1 MRKGDLSMGKDLKGK
16 ELGIG
21 LSQRKDGIYQARYTD
36 RWGKRKTIYGKILR
50 ELRKELAEAVASN
63 QNYTSIKDDVILDNW
78 FIRWMDIYKNKNI
91 RPNTKR
97 EYTHIYYKNISPYL
111 GNRKIN
117 SLVKSDIQLLIDN
130 AYDNNYGYERQNKIK
145 VILKDMLQRA
155 VEDCLVVNNP
165 VSGVKLRT
173 DKEIRAKSL
182 TIEEQNTF
190 FDYCRNTFY
199 DNLFNVAVNTGLRPG
214 ELFALQLSDIDLE
227 NGYIDI
233 NKTLVYQ
240 KYLDDD
246 CKTFHIEPPKTKQ
259 SYRKVPINSV
269 CRIYL
274 EKQFELKK
282 IISNKRPKQQNDYL
296 FVTKFNTPLNSVIYS
311 DAIKAVI
318 RQINLT
324 RAYDN
329 QFEVFSGHTFRHT
342 FATRCFENGIDT
354 KVVQS
359 YLGHASLKMTMD
371 LYTHVSEEK
380 SSLDIEKI
388 VPGRSNN
395 VIEIRSK
402 MA

>member
-1 MRKGDLSMGKDLKGK
+1 MGKDLKGK

-21 LSQRKDGIYQARYTD
+21 LSQRKDGVYQARYTD
-36 RWGKRKTIYGKILR
+36 RWGKRRTIYGNDLR
-50 ELRKELAEAVASN
+50 DLRKELAEAVADN
-63 QNYTSIKDDVILDNW
+63 ENFTSVKDEITLDRW
-78 FIRWMDIYKNKNI
+78 FVRWMEIYKERSI

-111 GNRKIN
+111 GGRFIN
-117 SLVKSDIQLLIDN
+117 SLVKSDIQRLIDK
-130 AYDNNYGYERQNKIK
+130 ACDDNYGYERQDKIK

-155 VEDCLVVNNP
+155 VEDNLAINNP

-173 DKEIRAKSL
+173 DKEIKAKAL

-190 FDYCRNTFY
+190 FDYCQNTFY
-199 DNLFNVAVNTGLRPG
+199 ENLFNVAVNTGLRPG

-227 NGYIDI
+227 NGYIDV

-240 KYLDDD
+240 KYLDDK

-269 CRIYL
+269 CRTYL
-274 EKQFELKK
+274 EKQFKLKK
-282 IISNKRPKQQNDYL
+282 VISGKRPKQQNDYL

-318 RQINLT
+318 RQINLV
-324 RAYDN
+324 RPFDN
-329 QFEVFSGHTFRHT
+329 QFEIFSGHTFRHT
-342 FATRCFENGIDT
+342 FATRCFENGVDA

-371 LYTHVSEEK
+371 LYTHVTEER
-380 SSLDIEKI
+380 SANDIEKI
-388 VPGRSNN
+388 VSRNN
-395 VIEIRSK
+395 NNIISINRK